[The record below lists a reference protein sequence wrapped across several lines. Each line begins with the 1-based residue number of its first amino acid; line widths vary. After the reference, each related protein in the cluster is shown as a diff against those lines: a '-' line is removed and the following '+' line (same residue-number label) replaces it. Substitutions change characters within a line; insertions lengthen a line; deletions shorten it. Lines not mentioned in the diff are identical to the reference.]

1 MNRCFASSVA
11 RRKIASHR
19 RSGAVL
25 HALRILLLFGIAAAV
40 ATTATAGTLNGTV
53 KNGTTGQVA
62 AGADVILIQLQG
74 GMQPVANTKTDAQGQ
89 FHFDN
94 PQLGSGPMLVRVVY
108 KGVNY
113 HEPITPGKMTATI
126 EVFEPTS
133 DPKSFTIANHAI
145 ILQPNGADL
154 MVGEEYMIANKTQP
168 PLAFYRADGSFDFTL
183 PDGADFNQAS
193 AWGASGMPVVQG
205 TIDKGKNKM
214 AIAFPFRPGESGV
227 RLSYKVPYAGNH
239 VTLRNISPYS
249 SERLIIAAPPTVQI
263 SGAGITAAG
272 QDQGFN
278 VYMRDNIAANAPVEI
293 SVSGTAP
300 IPSAS
305 QQGGGG
311 GPVGASN
318 AGPGGADDSQNPS
331 VNSRADAASA
341 EAASASATTIPAR
354 LDSLKWILTGGFVSI
369 FILGFAYLWLR
380 PQPAASA
387 DGAWITEADVPTPR
401 PTKKSAARPAQQVAT
416 YAAATAATAA
426 TPSPSP
432 SSAATSE
439 PFSAE
444 PSRGAVETIADVDH
458 QVQGS
463 LDDLKN
469 NIFRLEL
476 RRQAGTISEEDY
488 SRERARVEKALRD
501 LVRG

>member
-1 MNRCFASSVA
+1 MNRRFPVSQIRHATRVN
-11 RRKIASHR
+11 
-19 RSGAVL
+19 RSAA
-25 HALRILLLFGIAAAV
+25 ALATLLLLIFAAA
-40 ATTATAGTLNGTV
+40 ATTASAGTLNGTV
-53 KNGTTGQVA
+53 KDGTTGQVA

-94 PQLGSGPMLVRVVY
+94 PQLGTGPMLVRVVY

-126 EVFEPTS
+126 EVFEPTN
-133 DPKSFTIANHAI
+133 DPKSFSIANHAI

-239 VTLRNISPYS
+239 ITLHNVSPYS

-278 VYMRDNIAANAPVEI
+278 VYMRDNVAANAPVEI
-293 SVSGTAP
+293 NVSGTAP
-300 IPSAS
+300 MPAAS
-305 QQGGGG
+305 QGGGG
-311 GPVGASN
+311 GPTGGSSAAS
-318 AGPGGADDSQNPS
+318 GGDNSQNPS
-331 VNSRADAASA
+331 VNSRADEGAADA
-341 EAASASATTIPAR
+341 PSASATTIPAR

-380 PQPAASA
+380 PQPTATA
-387 DGAWITEADVPTPR
+387 DGAWTTEADVPSPR
-401 PTKKSAARPAQQVAT
+401 PTRNFAARSAQQSAT
-416 YAAATAATAA
+416 YASAAAAPIATAA
-426 TPSPSP
+426 
-432 SSAATSE
+432 SAAS
-439 PFSAE
+439 SSQA
-444 PSRGAVETIADVDH
+444 SRGAVETIADVDH

-476 RRQAGTISEEDY
+476 RRQAGTISEDDY
-488 SRERARVEKALRD
+488 ARERARVEKALRD
-501 LVRG
+501 LVQG

>member
-1 MNRCFASSVA
+1 MIHGFANGSARPKIVRGSSCVA
-11 RRKIASHR
+11 LA
-19 RSGAVL
+19 
-25 HALRILLLFGIAAAV
+25 LLFLAIAAA
-40 ATTATAGTLNGTV
+40 ATSASAGTLTGTV
-53 KNGTTGQVA
+53 KNGTTGQLAV
-62 AGADVILIQLQG
+62 GADVILIQLQG
-74 GMQPVANTKTDAQGQ
+74 GMQPVANTETDAQGH

-113 HEPITPGKMTATI
+113 HEPITPGKMSAEI
-126 EVFEPTS
+126 EVFEPTN
-133 DPKSFTIANHAI
+133 DPKSFNVANHAI

-239 VTLRNISPYS
+239 LTLRNVSQYS
-249 SERLIIAAPPTVQI
+249 SDRLIIAAPPTVQI

-278 VYMRDNIAANAPVEI
+278 VYMRDNVAANAAVEI
-293 SVSGTAP
+293 NVSGTAP
-300 IPSAS
+300 MPSAS
-305 QQGGGG
+305 QGG
-311 GPVGASN
+311 GPAGGSSAAAS
-318 AGPGGADDSQNPS
+318 ADDSQNPS
-331 VNSRADAASA
+331 VNSRADAGSA
-341 EAASASATTIPAR
+341 DAPSASATTVPAR

-380 PQPAASA
+380 PQPAGTA
-387 DGAWITEADVPTPR
+387 DGAWASEADVPTPR
-401 PTKKSAARPAQQVAT
+401 PAKTSAARAAPQPAPYAS
-416 YAAATAATAA
+416 AAAPAPAAAG
-426 TPSPSP
+426 TPPSQTE
-432 SSAATSE
+432 A
-439 PFSAE
+439 
-444 PSRGAVETIADVDH
+444 SRGAVETIADVDS

-488 SRERARVEKALRD
+488 ARERARVEKALRD

>member
-1 MNRCFASSVA
+1 MIQRFAL
-11 RRKIASHR
+11 SHIHSQIVQ
-19 RSGAVL
+19 RSAAALVL
-25 HALRILLLFGIAAAV
+25 LILAIAAA
-40 ATTATAGTLNGTV
+40 ATASAGTLNGTV

-74 GMQPVANTKTDAQGQ
+74 GMQPIANTKTDAQGR

-94 PQLGSGPMLVRVVY
+94 PQLGAGPMLVRVVY

-113 HEPITPGKMTATI
+113 HEPITPGKMSADI

-133 DPKSFTIANHAI
+133 DPKSFNVANHAV

-227 RLSYKVPYAGNH
+227 RLSYKIPYAGNH
-239 VTLRNISPYS
+239 VTLRNVSPYS
-249 SERLIIAAPPTVQI
+249 SEHLIIAAPPTVQI

-278 VYMRDNIAANAPVEI
+278 VYTRDSVAANAPVEI
-293 SVSGTAP
+293 NVSGTAP
-300 IPSAS
+300 MPSAS

-311 GPVGASN
+311 PAGA
-318 AGPGGADDSQNPS
+318 AGAATADDSQNPS
-331 VNSRADAASA
+331 VNSRADSASGDAASV
-341 EAASASATTIPAR
+341 SATTIPAR
-354 LDSLKWILTGGFVSI
+354 LDNLKWILTGGFVSI
-369 FILGFAYLWLR
+369 FVLGFAYLWLR
-380 PQPAASA
+380 PQPAGTA
-387 DGAWITEADVPTPR
+387 GAAWTTEADVPAPPR
-401 PTKKSAARPAQQVAT
+401 TAQRSAARSAQQVAT
-416 YAAATAATAA
+416 YATAAPATAAAITP
-426 TPSPSP
+426 PSPNP
-432 SSAATSE
+432 SRSAA
-439 PFSAE
+439 
-444 PSRGAVETIADVDH
+444 ETIADVDN

-488 SRERARVEKALRD
+488 ARERARVEKALRD

>member
-1 MNRCFASSVA
+1 MNRRFTSFQVRA
-11 RRKIASHR
+11 KIATHR
-19 RSGAVL
+19 SAAIV
-25 HALRILLLFGIAAAV
+25 ATLLLVIAAAA

-94 PQLGSGPMLVRVVY
+94 PQLGTGPMLVRVVY

-126 EVFEPTS
+126 EVFEPTN
-133 DPKSFTIANHAI
+133 DPKSFNIANHAI

-239 VTLRNISPYS
+239 ITLHNVSPYS

-263 SGAGITAAG
+263 SGGGITAAG

-278 VYMRDNIAANAPVEI
+278 VYMRDNVAANTPVEI
-293 SVSGTAP
+293 NVSGTAP
-300 IPSAS
+300 MPSAS

-311 GPVGASN
+311 PAGGSGAA
-318 AGPGGADDSQNPS
+318 AGGGDNSQNPS
-331 VNSRADAASA
+331 VNSRADDGAGDAP
-341 EAASASATTIPAR
+341 SASATTIPAR
-354 LDSLKWILTGGFVSI
+354 LDSLKWILTGGFASI

-380 PQPAASA
+380 PQPAGAP
-387 DGAWITEADVPTPR
+387 DGAWTTEADAPSPS
-401 PTKKSAARPAQQVAT
+401 PAKKSAARPAQHAAT
-416 YAAATAATAA
+416 YA
-426 TPSPSP
+426 
-432 SSAATSE
+432 SAAD
-439 PFSAE
+439 PAAPQARVAANAPPSAAQA
-444 PSRGAVETIADVDH
+444 SRGAVETIADVDH

-476 RRQAGTISEEDY
+476 RRQAGTISEDDY
-488 SRERARVEKALRD
+488 ARERARVEKALRD

>member
-1 MNRCFASSVA
+1 MNHRFALYHIHSQ
-11 RRKIASHR
+11 IAQ
-19 RSGAVL
+19 RSAA
-25 HALRILLLFGIAAAV
+25 ALVLLFLAIVTV
-40 ATTATAGTLNGTV
+40 ATTASAGTLNGTV

-74 GMQPVANTKTDAQGQ
+74 GMQPVANTKTDAQGH

-94 PQLGSGPMLVRVVY
+94 PQLGAGPMLVRVVY

-113 HEPITPGKMTATI
+113 HEPITPGKMSADI

-133 DPKSFTIANHAI
+133 DPKSFNVANHAV

-239 VTLRNISPYS
+239 VTLRNVSPYS
-249 SERLIIAAPPTVQI
+249 SEHLIIAAPPTVQI

-278 VYMRDNIAANAPVEI
+278 VYTRDSVAANAPVEI

-300 IPSAS
+300 MPSAS
-305 QQGGGG
+305 QGGGG
-311 GPVGASN
+311 GPAGA
-318 AGPGGADDSQNPS
+318 AGAASADDSQNPS
-331 VNSRADAASA
+331 VNSRADSASGDAASV
-341 EAASASATTIPAR
+341 SATTIPAR
-354 LDSLKWILTGGFVSI
+354 LDNLKWILTGGFVSI
-369 FILGFAYLWLR
+369 FVLGFAYLWLR
-380 PQPAASA
+380 PQPAGTADSA
-387 DGAWITEADVPTPR
+387 WTTEADVPTPPR
-401 PTKKSAARPAQQVAT
+401 AAQRSAARSAQQNAN
-416 YAAATAATAA
+416 YATAAAA
-426 TPSPSP
+426 PAAAITPSSP
-432 SSAATSE
+432 N
-439 PFSAE
+439 
-444 PSRGAVETIADVDH
+444 PSRGAAQTIADVEN

-488 SRERARVEKALRD
+488 TRERARVERALRD

>member
-1 MNRCFASSVA
+1 MNRHFVVSQIRHATTV
-11 RRKIASHR
+11 RR
-19 RSGAVL
+19 GAA
-25 HALRILLLFGIAAAV
+25 ALVLLFLMIAAAA
-40 ATTATAGTLNGTV
+40 ATTVTAGTLNGTV

-62 AGADVILIQLQG
+62 AGADVILIQLRG

-94 PQLGSGPMLVRVVY
+94 PQLGTGPMLVRVVY

-126 EVFEPTS
+126 EVFEPTN
-133 DPKSFTIANHAI
+133 DPKSFSIANHAI

-193 AWGASGMPVVQG
+193 AWGSSGMPVVQG

-239 VTLRNISPYS
+239 ITLHNVSPYS

-300 IPSAS
+300 MPPA
-305 QQGGGG
+305 QQGGG
-311 GPVGASN
+311 PASGSS
-318 AGPGGADDSQNPS
+318 AASAADNSQNPS
-331 VNSRADAASA
+331 VNSRADDGAGDAP
-341 EAASASATTIPAR
+341 SASATTIPAR

-380 PQPAASA
+380 PQPAATA
-387 DGAWITEADVPTPR
+387 GGAWTTEADVPSPR
-401 PTKKSAARPAQQVAT
+401 RTKNSAARPAQQSAT
-416 YAAATAATAA
+416 YASPAAPLATAA
-426 TPSPSP
+426 
-432 SSAATSE
+432 SSSQ
-439 PFSAE
+439 S
-444 PSRGAVETIADVDH
+444 SRGPVETIADVDN

-476 RRQAGTISEEDY
+476 RRQAGTISEDDY
-488 SRERARVEKALRD
+488 ARERARVEKALRD
-501 LVRG
+501 LVQG

>member
-1 MNRCFASSVA
+1 MNRRFTTIHPVP
-11 RRKIASHR
+11 KIAGRGS
-19 RSGAVL
+19 AA
-25 HALRILLLFGIAAAV
+25 ALVLLFLAIAAA
-40 ATTATAGTLNGTV
+40 ATGATAGTLNGTV

-74 GMQPVANTKTDAQGQ
+74 GMQPVANTKTDAQGHFQ
-89 FHFDN
+89 FDN
-94 PQLGSGPMLVRVVY
+94 PQLGAGPMLVRVVY

-113 HEPITPGKMTATI
+113 HEPITPGKMSAEI

-133 DPKSFTIANHAI
+133 DPKSFNVANHAI

-205 TIDKGKNKM
+205 TIDKGKNKL

-239 VTLRNISPYS
+239 VTLRNVSQYS
-249 SERLIIAAPPTVQI
+249 SDRLIIAAPPTVQI
-263 SGAGITAAG
+263 SGPGITAAG

-278 VYMRDNIAANAPVEI
+278 VYMRDNVAANAPVEI
-293 SVSGTAP
+293 NISGTAP
-300 IPSAS
+300 MPSAS
-305 QQGGGG
+305 QGSGPAGGSSSA
-311 GPVGASN
+311 AST
-318 AGPGGADDSQNPS
+318 DDSQNPS
-331 VNSRADAASA
+331 VNSRADLGSA
-341 EAASASATTIPAR
+341 DAPSASATTIPAR
-354 LDSLKWILTGGFVSI
+354 LDSLKWILTGGFASI

-380 PQPAASA
+380 PQPAGTAE
-387 DGAWITEADVPTPR
+387 GAWVTEADVPTPR
-401 PTKKSAARPAQQVAT
+401 PAKKSAARAPQQAAT
-416 YAAATAATAA
+416 YATTV
-426 TPSPSP
+426 P
-432 SSAATSE
+432 SSASGASSTPAAPQAAS
-439 PFSAE
+439 SA
-444 PSRGAVETIADVDH
+444 AETIADVDN

-488 SRERARVEKALRD
+488 TRERARVEKALRD

>member
-1 MNRCFASSVA
+1 
-11 RRKIASHR
+11 
-19 RSGAVL
+19 
-25 HALRILLLFGIAAAV
+25 
-40 ATTATAGTLNGTV
+40 
-53 KNGTTGQVA
+53 
-62 AGADVILIQLQG
+62 
-74 GMQPVANTKTDAQGQ
+74 
-89 FHFDN
+89 
-94 PQLGSGPMLVRVVY
+94 MLVRVVY

-113 HEPITPGKMTATI
+113 HEPITPGKMSAEI
-126 EVFEPTS
+126 EVFEPTN
-133 DPKSFTIANHAI
+133 DPKSFNVANHAI

-239 VTLRNISPYS
+239 LTLRNVSQYS
-249 SERLIIAAPPTVQI
+249 SDRLIIAAPPTVQI

-278 VYMRDNIAANAPVEI
+278 VYMRDNVAANAAVEI
-293 SVSGTAP
+293 NVSGTAP
-300 IPSAS
+300 MPSAS
-305 QQGGGG
+305 QGG
-311 GPVGASN
+311 GPAGGSSAAAS
-318 AGPGGADDSQNPS
+318 ADDSQNPS
-331 VNSRADAASA
+331 VNSRADSGSA
-341 EAASASATTIPAR
+341 DAPSASATTVPAR

-380 PQPAASA
+380 PQPAGTA
-387 DGAWITEADVPTPR
+387 DGAWASEADVPTPR
-401 PTKKSAARPAQQVAT
+401 PAKTSAARAAPQPAPYAS
-416 YAAATAATAA
+416 AAAPAPAAAG
-426 TPSPSP
+426 TPPSQTE
-432 SSAATSE
+432 A
-439 PFSAE
+439 
-444 PSRGAVETIADVDH
+444 SRGAVETIADVDS

-488 SRERARVEKALRD
+488 ARERARVEKALRD

>member
-1 MNRCFASSVA
+1 MICRFAVSQIRHATATRNRSAA
-11 RRKIASHR
+11 LIAM
-19 RSGAVL
+19 
-25 HALRILLLFGIAAAV
+25 LLLALAV
-40 ATTATAGTLNGTV
+40 AATTASAGTLNGTV

-94 PQLGSGPMLVRVVY
+94 PQLGTGPMLVRVVY

-113 HEPITPGKMTATI
+113 HEPITPGKMSATI

-133 DPKSFTIANHAI
+133 DPKSFSIANHAI

-168 PLAFYRADGSFDFTL
+168 PVAFYRADGSFDFTL

-193 AWGASGMPVVQG
+193 AWGSSGMPVVQG

-227 RLSYKVPYAGNH
+227 RLSYKVPYAGNR
-239 VTLRNISPYS
+239 VTLHNVSPYS

-278 VYMRDNIAANAPVEI
+278 VYMRDNVAADAPVEI

-300 IPSAS
+300 MPSAS

-311 GPVGASN
+311 GSAGAPS
-318 AGPGGADDSQNPS
+318 AGGSGADDSQNPS
-331 VNSRADAASA
+331 VNSRVDAGAADAV
-341 EAASASATTIPAR
+341 SASATTIPAR

-380 PQPAASA
+380 PQPAAA
-387 DGAWITEADVPTPR
+387 AEGAWTTEADVPTPR
-401 PTKKSAARPAQQVAT
+401 SAKNSAARPVQQAAT
-416 YAAATAATAA
+416 YASAVAQ
-426 TPSPSP
+426 SPSP
-432 SSAATSE
+432 SVAAE
-439 PFSAE
+439 A
-444 PSRGAVETIADVDH
+444 SRGAVETIADVDNE
-458 QVQGS
+458 VRGS

-476 RRQAGTISEEDY
+476 RRQAGTISEDDY
-488 SRERARVEKALRD
+488 TRERARVEKALRD

>member
-1 MNRCFASSVA
+1 MNRRFASSTS
-11 RRKIASHR
+11 RRSIASR
-19 RSGAVL
+19 RSAISVVMF
-25 HALRILLLFGIAAAV
+25 ATLFLAIAAL

-53 KNGTTGQVA
+53 KNGTTGQVV

-94 PQLGSGPMLVRVVY
+94 PQLGTGPMLVRVVY

-113 HEPITPGKMTATI
+113 HEPITPGKMSATI

-133 DPKSFTIANHAI
+133 DPKSFSIANHAI

-193 AWGASGMPVVQG
+193 AWGSSGMPVVQG

-227 RLSYKVPYAGNH
+227 RLSYKVPYAGNR
-239 VTLRNISPYS
+239 VTLHNVSPYS

-278 VYMRDNIAANAPVEI
+278 VYMRDDVAANAPVEI

-300 IPSAS
+300 MPSA

-311 GPVGASN
+311 PAGASS
-318 AGPGGADDSQNPS
+318 APGSGGDDSQNPS

-341 EAASASATTIPAR
+341 DAPSASATTIPAR

-380 PQPAASA
+380 PQPAATA
-387 DGAWITEADVPTPR
+387 DGAGTTEADVPSPR
-401 PTKKSAARPAQQVAT
+401 PTKKSAARPTQPAAT
-416 YAAATAATAA
+416 FAAA
-426 TPSPSP
+426 P
-432 SSAATSE
+432 SSIE
-439 PFSAE
+439 L
-444 PSRGAVETIADVDH
+444 SRAAVETIADVDN

-476 RRQAGTISEEDY
+476 RRQAGTISEDDY
-488 SRERARVEKALRD
+488 TRERARVEKALRD

>member
-1 MNRCFASSVA
+1 MNRRFANFQV
-11 RRKIASHR
+11 RPKIACR
-19 RSGAVL
+19 NAVPTL
-25 HALRILLLFGIAAAV
+25 IALLLLAIAAA

-53 KNGTTGQVA
+53 KNGTTGQLAV
-62 AGADVILIQLQG
+62 GADVILIQLQG
-74 GMQPVANTKTDAQGQ
+74 GMQPVANTKTDAQGH

-94 PQLGSGPMLVRVVY
+94 PQLGAGPMLVRVVY

-113 HEPITPGKMTATI
+113 HEPITPGKMSAEI

-133 DPKSFTIANHAI
+133 DPKSFNVANHAI

-227 RLSYKVPYAGNH
+227 RLSYKVPYAGNR
-239 VTLRNISPYS
+239 VTLRNVSQYS
-249 SERLIIAAPPTVQI
+249 SDRLIIAAPPTVQI
-263 SGAGITAAG
+263 SGPGITAAG

-278 VYMRDNIAANAPVEI
+278 VYMRDNVAANAPVEI
-293 SVSGTAP
+293 NVSGTAP
-300 IPSAS
+300 MPSTS
-305 QQGGGG
+305 QGGGG
-311 GPVGASN
+311 GPAGASG
-318 AGPGGADDSQNPS
+318 AGGSGGDDSQNPS
-331 VNSRADAASA
+331 VNSRADAGSA
-341 EAASASATTIPAR
+341 DAPSASATTIPAR

-380 PQPAASA
+380 PQAAGTA
-387 DGAWITEADVPTPR
+387 DGAWVTEADVPTPR
-401 PTKKSAARPAQQVAT
+401 SAKKSAMRSAQQAAT
-416 YAAATAATAA
+416 YVAAAPEPAA
-426 TPSPSP
+426 PSTT
-432 SSAATSE
+432 SSAQA
-439 PFSAE
+439 
-444 PSRGAVETIADVDH
+444 SRGAVETIADVDH
-458 QVQGS
+458 QVPGS

-476 RRQAGTISEEDY
+476 RRQAGTISEDDY